1 VCLCFCGMWQ
11 TVYIVLSA
19 RQELNVFPG
28 IFSVSIFSCRINVV
42 TITSMSFRKT
52 VLRFSCAT
60 FPAKVVLITC
70 ADREI

>member
-42 TITSMSFRKT
+42 TITFMSFRKT

-60 FPAKVVLITC
+60 FPAKVVLITR